1 MNLMNKNICALGR
14 NIVWKK
20 QLKGKDSFEKL
31 KFDDNHFVDNQ
42 NSLVISNLTLND
54 EGTYKAYDLENPS
67 LIAALY
73 RVQVVTGEYLKKK
86 LN

>member
-1 MNLMNKNICALGR
+1 
-14 NIVWKK
+14 V
-20 QLKGKDSFEKL
+20 
-31 KFDDNHFVDNQ
+31 
-42 NSLVISNLTLND
+42 TLND

-86 LN
+86 IKLKKNPPIDFGPKMQF

>member
-1 MNLMNKNICALGR
+1 MNLINKNICALGR

-42 NSLVISNLTLND
+42 NSLITESHL
-54 EGTYKAYDLENPS
+54 
-67 LIAALY
+67 
-73 RVQVVTGEYLKKK
+73 
-86 LN
+86 